1 MKKFDVQFQNF
12 FTDKLK
18 IDSKVSSTSEVIDLY
33 KSINWFDLLTKA
45 TSENKGGSDIIDD
58 NNWNF
63 SIKYQKLKKEYFLN
77 IYPHWFP
84 STNVKPN
91 EIKLILEFKESKIV
105 PSSKLFQFFGGS
117 KEKTVE
123 ENITGITDVLQE
135 ETLEYLTNF
144 LNTNLIGL
152 RKFPYKNIDSLIE
165 NVNHDY

>member
-1 MKKFDVQFQNF
+1 M
-12 FTDKLK
+12 
-18 IDSKVSSTSEVIDLY
+18 
-33 KSINWFDLLTKA
+33 
-45 TSENKGGSDIIDD
+45 
-58 NNWNF
+58 
-63 SIKYQKLKKEYFLN
+63 
-77 IYPHWFP
+77 
-84 STNVKPN
+84 
-91 EIKLILEFKESKIV
+91 KLILEFKESKIV

-152 RKFPYKNIDSLIE
+152 RKFPYKNIGSLIE